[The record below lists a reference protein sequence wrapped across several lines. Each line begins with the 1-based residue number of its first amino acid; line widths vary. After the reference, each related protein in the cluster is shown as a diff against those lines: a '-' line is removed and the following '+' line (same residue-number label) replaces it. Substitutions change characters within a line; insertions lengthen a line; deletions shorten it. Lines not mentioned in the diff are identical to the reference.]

1 MLLLIPMVS
10 SLEPSTNQIILKFQ
24 YAILLMYKNVLVKE
38 KNGFR
43 PGNDTLGNIE
53 NQIVCS
59 EN

>member
-10 SLEPSTNQIILKFQ
+10 SLAPTNQIILKFECDTSYVQ
-24 YAILLMYKNVLVKE
+24 KCIGE
-38 KNGFR
+38 RKNGFR
-43 PGNDTLGNIE
+43 PGNYTLGNIE